1 MELLPNKDTFYTLF
15 EKTLAQFGIDLGSKS
30 QWNLYYD
37 PGSLRAISYSKSTLV
52 SSNLKHG
59 DSIYLSP
66 VKIMDSDQMM
76 FDESISPVSSL
87 EVDDVDLEL
96 AKQNGQII
104 RSKDEQM

>member
-1 MELLPNKDTFYTLF
+1 
-15 EKTLAQFGIDLGSKS
+15 
-30 QWNLYYD
+30 
-37 PGSLRAISYSKSTLV
+37 
-52 SSNLKHG
+52 
-59 DSIYLSP
+59 
-66 VKIMDSDQMM
+66 MDSDQTM